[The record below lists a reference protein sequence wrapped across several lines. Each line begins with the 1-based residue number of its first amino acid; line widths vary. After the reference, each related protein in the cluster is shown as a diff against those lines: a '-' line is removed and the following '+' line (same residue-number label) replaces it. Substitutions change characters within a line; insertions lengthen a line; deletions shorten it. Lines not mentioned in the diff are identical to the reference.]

1 MEEWSKNKLNV
12 RTDLA
17 LEERESFP
25 GDGGEISGV
34 VLKEWKKK
42 ETGIHLT
49 EVVIKNEVGARS
61 MGKPMGTYLTLEAPA
76 LARKDE
82 DYHREVARELS
93 GLLSQL
99 LGRHGIW
106 CHGAGPETK
115 NAESRDMGQKP
126 GHEAKEEGRRP
137 ASILVV
143 GLGNPGATPDA
154 LGPRVLE
161 HLQMTRHL
169 SLEYGREFCEQNG
182 YPILSGITPGVM
194 AQTGMETAE
203 ILKGIIAETRPDA
216 VLVVDA
222 LAARSVHRLG
232 VTIQLSDTGI
242 HPGSGVGNHRNSLTE
257 ESLGVPV
264 FAIGVPTVVGAAA
277 IVHDTVGAMVEVLRR
292 EDRTAGYGEYVER
305 LEPEEQY
312 ELIREILEP
321 QFGPMYVTPH
331 NIDERVENL
340 SFTISEAIHG
350 ALFQ

>member
-1 MEEWSKNKLNV
+1 MEENRKNHFIV

-25 GDGGEISGV
+25 GDGGEIAGV
-34 VLKEWKKK
+34 ELHEWEQK
-42 ETGIHLT
+42 ETGIRIT
-49 EVVIKNEVGARS
+49 EVVIQDERGAKN
-61 MGKPMGTYLTLEAPA
+61 MGKPVGIYLTLEAPE
-76 LARKDE
+76 LAKKDE
-82 DYHREVARELS
+82 DYHKEVVEELS
-93 GLLSQL
+93 RQL
-99 LGRHGIW
+99 IQIFKRHKI
-106 CHGAGPETK
+106 EMKT
-115 NAESRDMGQKP
+115 
-126 GHEAKEEGRRP
+126 

-143 GLGNPGATPDA
+143 GLGNSAATPDS

-169 SLEYGREFCEQNG
+169 NLEYGDDFCKSRQ

-203 ILKGIIAETRPDA
+203 IIKGVIQETEPDA
-216 VLVVDA
+216 VLVIDA

-257 ESLGVPV
+257 ETFGIPV
-264 FAIGVPTVVGAAA
+264 FALGVPTVVGAAA
-277 IVHDTVGAMVEVLRR
+277 IVHDTVGAMVEALKNGTG
-292 EDRTAGYGEYVER
+292 TAGYAESIEAMK
-305 LEPEEQY
+305 PEEQY
-312 ELIREILEP
+312 ELIRELLEP
-321 QFGPMYVTPH
+321 QLGPMYVTPH

-350 ALFQ
+350 ALFE